1 MRAAT
6 LVAVALLGL
15 TGCAT
20 RHPVAPAG
28 TPLRVAVSNTPPYAF
43 REGGQL
49 VGLEVDFAR
58 ELASALGRPLDIV
71 DRPFEDLIPAVRD
84 RRVDMIM
91 SGLTITRARQ
101 VQIAFSDPY
110 LRSGLVAVMR
120 REDVPRFKT
129 AQSVLRT
136 TEPVG
141 VVSGTTAER
150 FVRERAPGASVSV
163 YPAARAAID
172 ELRQRRVTL
181 VVHDAPVAIWFAAGD
196 EANLG
201 VLLELLDEEQLG
213 WGFAQ
218 EDAALRTSVN
228 AVLARW
234 RTDGTRDRL
243 LGRWIRYWQRLESQP
258 VAAH

>member
-1 MRAAT
+1 DGRVPRAIAGAKRRGAARVLRARDGRRCPASHAGQRLLDAPRRARYPGQHENHHRERRSPCPADAHAGRGGTLMRAAT

-20 RHPVAPAG
+20 RHPVAPAA

-172 ELRQRRVTL
+172 
-181 VVHDAPVAIWFAAGD
+181 
-196 EANLG
+196 
-201 VLLELLDEEQLG
+201 
-213 WGFAQ
+213 
-218 EDAALRTSVN
+218 
-228 AVLARW
+228 
-234 RTDGTRDRL
+234 
-243 LGRWIRYWQRLESQP
+243 
-258 VAAH
+258 